1 MSFELTG
8 LEWTL
13 AVLTSFVLGIHKAGV
28 KGIAITIVAMMAIIF
43 GGKPSTGILLP
54 MLIAGDIFAVI
65 YYHRHAEWKY
75 FLKLTPWMIVGVVG
89 GAWFGEGISEEL
101 FKRSMAIIILIS
113 VAMMFWWD
121 QLKSQWV
128 PNHWTFSTGMGL
140 VAGFTTMVGNLA
152 GSFANLYFLA
162 MRSPKNNFIGTSA
175 WLFLFINLFK
185 TPFHVF
191 GWGTITWETLQLNLM
206 LLPPLI
212 LGIFLGVR
220 LVRVFKESQFRQF
233 ILIATAIGA
242 VLIFFR

>member
-1 MSFELTG
+1 
-8 LEWTL
+8 
-13 AVLTSFVLGIHKAGV
+13 
-28 KGIAITIVAMMAIIF
+28 
-43 GGKPSTGILLP
+43 
-54 MLIAGDIFAVI
+54 
-65 YYHRHAEWKY
+65 
-75 FLKLTPWMIVGVVG
+75 MIVGVVG

-121 QLKSQWV
+121 QMKSQWV

-191 GWGTITWETLQLNLM
+191 SWGTITWETLQLNLM

-212 LGIFLGVR
+212 LGLFLGVR